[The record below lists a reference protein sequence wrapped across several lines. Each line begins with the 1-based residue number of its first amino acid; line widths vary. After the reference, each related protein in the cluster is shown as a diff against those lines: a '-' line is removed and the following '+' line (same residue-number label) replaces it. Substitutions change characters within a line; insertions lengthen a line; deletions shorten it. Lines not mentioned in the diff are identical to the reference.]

1 MSTPFRKQIKTRRTL
16 ALLPA
21 LVLAFACA
29 GAADITWTN
38 TAGGNWNAAANWS
51 PNQVP
56 GTNDHALITAD
67 GTYVVTVN
75 AATTVNRLTLG
86 AASGTQTLTN
96 NSSGSLR
103 LAGEGL
109 VLANG
114 VLSRGSSTFTC
125 TGSLTVHGQVIWTGG
140 DWVGAGSTT
149 FSPSARVLFGGNNST
164 KDLSGGQA
172 WFNSGRIVFTNITGT
187 SGFLFARGNSVISNL
202 AEGVIEVATDREAL
216 RADTGSRGI
225 INHGTLRRATTTGT
239 AIIGLLENHGLV
251 EVQAGVLRAGGSV
264 TNTGEYRIAAGT
276 TLEVEDAP
284 VLAQSARVVG
294 EGNFSRIGSGT
305 VARIEG
311 TFDVGGTNNLGAA
324 SLNFTTNSTVPRIG
338 RVVRLNGSSATLT
351 ANSGERH
358 RIESL
363 LVLNGTITGSDS
375 IEVSGSMIWDNGN
388 LSGAGEILARGG
400 LFMTNNAFGLIYDLG
415 SDRVLRNAGPARW
428 SGGIIRF
435 IGTQTAIENLAG
447 GVFEIAT
454 DNDAQGER
462 VRNFGVMRKTA
473 GTGVCELGLTR
484 NEGTVEILSGSLG
497 VANNFV
503 QTAAGKLVVRIAGA
517 APNTELSQLVFPDL
531 LAGQTRPQL
540 DGCLGV
546 VLAGGFV
553 PELGQAFPIVP
564 HPRTPDG
571 KRPAPGGR
579 FVCFDNMTIFGAARR
594 YQLAQ
599 GTNSVDLTVVPNPEE
614 SPLIYYSTRAG
625 QLRLC
630 WGEEFPGYRL
640 ENREALDGS
649 PWANLPLPGVPDQ
662 DVTVLL
668 SEKPQRYFR
677 LTKP

>member
-1 MSTPFRKQIKTRRTL
+1 
-16 ALLPA
+16 
-21 LVLAFACA
+21 
-29 GAADITWTN
+29 
-38 TAGGNWNAAANWS
+38 
-51 PNQVP
+51 
-56 GTNDHALITAD
+56 
-67 GTYVVTVN
+67 
-75 AATTVNRLTLG
+75 
-86 AASGTQTLTN
+86 
-96 NSSGSLR
+96 
-103 LAGEGL
+103 
-109 VLANG
+109 
-114 VLSRGSSTFTC
+114 
-125 TGSLTVHGQVIWTGG
+125 
-140 DWVGAGSTT
+140 
-149 FSPSARVLFGGNNST
+149 VLFGGNNST

-172 WFNSGRIVFTNITGT
+172 WINSGRIVFTNITGA
-187 SGFLFARGNSVISNL
+187 SGYLFGRGNSVSTNL
-202 AEGVIEVATDREAL
+202 AEGVIEVATDREVL

-225 INHGTLRRATTTGT
+225 VNHGTLRRTTTTGT
-239 AIIGLLENHGLV
+239 AIVGLLENHGLV

-284 VLAQSARVVG
+284 VLAQSARVVA
-294 EGNFSRIGSGT
+294 EGNFTRIGSST
-305 VARIEG
+305 VARIGG

-363 LVLNGTITGSDS
+363 LLLNGSVTGSDS
-375 IEVSGSMIWDNGN
+375 IEVAGPMIWDNGN

-415 SDRVLRNAGPARW
+415 GDRVLRNAGPARW
-428 SGGIIRF
+428 SGGMIRF
-435 IGTQTAIENLAG
+435 TGTQTAIDNLAG

-454 DNDAQGER
+454 DNDVSIGSQGAER

-473 GTGVCELGLTR
+473 GPGVCELGLTR

-503 QTAAGKLVVRIAGA
+503 QTASGKLVIRIAGA

-531 LAGQTRPQL
+531 LTGQTRPQL

-553 PELGQAFPIVP
+553 PELGQVFPIVP

-579 FVCFDNMTIFGAARR
+579 FVCFDNMTVLGAARR
-594 YQLAQ
+594 FQLAQ
-599 GTNSVDLTVVPNPEE
+599 GGLGGFDGRAKPGGTPADLLLDPGGTA
-614 SPLIYYSTRAG
+614 SPLLGRGI
-625 QLRLC
+625 
-630 WGEEFPGYRL
+630 PGL
-640 ENREALDGS
+640 PPGGS
-649 PWANLPLPGVPDQ
+649 
-662 DVTVLL
+662 
-668 SEKPQRYFR
+668 
-677 LTKP
+677 